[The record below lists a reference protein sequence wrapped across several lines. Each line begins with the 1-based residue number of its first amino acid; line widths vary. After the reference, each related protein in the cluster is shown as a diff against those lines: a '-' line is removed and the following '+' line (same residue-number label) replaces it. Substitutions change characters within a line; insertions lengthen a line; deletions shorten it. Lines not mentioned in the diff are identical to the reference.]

1 MKTYYSFIIFMAI
14 ALSGR
19 AQLPLNGKH
28 YADSIRLAL
37 NNTVSDSAKARSYF
51 LLSDYFIRTADTLKS
66 RQNLQQGMKYAG
78 GNKYLRSVSLVYR
91 AGAMPA
97 HDADS
102 AAKMFLQ
109 ADKELQSFKTI
120 DAFSAR
126 AKCWHDYARMLQFTS
141 DDLEGYVNMLLNKA
155 APLAKQA
162 GDWAYLGKI
171 YLDVAFAFKNL
182 TDFKKADE
190 YLILAI
196 KILRNAP
203 GSSSYLASAYHTISE
218 NYSLSGKSKQA
229 AAMLDSMRVLLQPYP
244 DSDAWLDY
252 YAGEGMRLTIA
263 EQYEQS
269 LAVIG
274 KGIALAQKLGQAY
287 PEQRLLM
294 QKFYAL
300 YNKKDF
306 KQAKDV
312 ALDLTHRYP
321 YMTQAANRSQ
331 LFYCLALTSEDL
343 KDKAGAYDWMKRYAA
358 LNDSLSRSTLQAKIN
373 ALDIKYQTAEK
384 QKKIT
389 KLEADRQKAVLTN
402 WLLGIASITLLIIT
416 AFLIYYYRNSKKL
429 AQQKELN
436 HQQQL
441 KEIEQQ
447 QQLKFTQA
455 MLTGEEQERQRVARD
470 LHDGLGGMLSG
481 IKIKLSGQ
489 AKAGGHQELD
499 GVIQQLDHSVT
510 ELRRIAR
517 NMMPESLL
525 RLGLETA
532 LRDLCESLMS
542 EQTQIKFQ
550 AYDIRKD
557 MPAVIQANIYRIVQ
571 ELLSNSVR
579 HAQASKIILQCSQNA
594 EIFLITIEDNG
605 IGFDTTAGL
614 NAEGIG
620 FSNIKNRVDYMKGKM
635 DIESVINEGTTINIE
650 LNAAG

>member
-1 MKTYYSFIIFMAI
+1 MKKYYSLIVFMAI
-14 ALSGR
+14 AVSSR

-28 YADSIRLAL
+28 YADSIRLTL
-37 NNTVSDSAKARSYF
+37 NNPAPDSAKARSCF
-51 LLSDYFIRTADTLKS
+51 RLTDYFILSEDTVKARQYLK
-66 RQNLQQGMKYAG
+66 QGLKYSG
-78 GNKYLRSVSLVYR
+78 SNKYLQSVFLVFQ
-91 AGAMPA
+91 AGTLPGARP
-97 HDADS
+97 DS
-102 AAKMFLQ
+102 AIKTYLQ
-109 ADKELQSFKTI
+109 ADKELKKYNTP
-120 DAFSAR
+120 DALLIR
-126 AKCWHDYARMLQFTS
+126 AKGLHDYARLLQYKN
-141 DDLEGYVNMLLNKA
+141 DNLEAYVNILLNQA
-155 APLAKQA
+155 LPLAQQA
-162 GDWAYLGKI
+162 GDRGYTGKI

-182 TDFKKADE
+182 NNFKKAE
-190 YLILAI
+190 VYLFKAI
-196 KILRNAP
+196 ATLKNAP
-203 GSSSYLASAYHTISE
+203 KDAQYLASAYHTLSE
-218 NYSLSGKSKQA
+218 NYSLSGKATQA
-229 AAMLDSMRVLLQPYP
+229 AAMLDSMRILLTPYP
-244 DSDAWLDY
+244 DADAWLDY

-263 EQYEQS
+263 GQFDQS
-269 LAVIG
+269 LTVID
-274 KGIALAQKLGQAY
+274 KGIALAQKLQQEY

-300 YNKKDF
+300 YNKKSF
-306 KQAKDV
+306 QQAKAV
-312 ALDLTHRYP
+312 ALDLSHRKP
-321 YMTQAANRSQ
+321 FMNIASNRSQ
-331 LFYCLALTSEDL
+331 LFYCLALTDEEL
-343 KDKAGAYDWMKRYAA
+343 KDKAGAYDWMKRYSA
-358 LNDSLSRSTLQAKIN
+358 LSDSISHSTLETKIN
-373 ALDIKYQTAEK
+373 SLEIKYQTAEK

-389 KLEADRQKAVLTN
+389 ELEADRQKAKLTN
-402 WLLGIASITLLIIT
+402 WLLGTASITLLIIT
-416 AFLIYYYRNSKKL
+416 VFLIYYYRNSKKL

-489 AKAGGHQELD
+489 AKAAGHQELD
-499 GVIQQLDHSVT
+499 GVILQLDHSVA

-542 EQTQIKFQ
+542 EQTKIKFQ

-571 ELLSNSVR
+571 ELLSNAVR
-579 HAQASKIILQCSQNA
+579 HAEASNIILQCSQNND
-594 EIFLITIEDNG
+594 IFLITIEDNG
-605 IGFDTTAGL
+605 IGFDVKTAL
-614 NAEGIG
+614 DAEGIG

-635 DIESVINEGTTINIE
+635 DIESAINEGTVINIE